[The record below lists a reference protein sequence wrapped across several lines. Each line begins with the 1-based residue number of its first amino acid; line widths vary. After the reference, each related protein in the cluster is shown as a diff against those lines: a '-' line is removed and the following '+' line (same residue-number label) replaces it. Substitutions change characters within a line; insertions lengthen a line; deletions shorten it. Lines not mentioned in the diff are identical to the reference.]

1 MPFLIIQCT
10 TARPLDPSQ
19 LTRIQ
24 QKINESEFV
33 KQAVTQTEETSFF
46 GKISKILMSFIKV
59 KEYDPSRQVQG
70 VRYIMS
76 NGRIHLIPVDS
87 LKTSKKPD

>member
-1 MPFLIIQCT
+1 MLFLIIQST

-24 QKINESEFV
+24 EKIKESEFV

-59 KEYDPSRQVQG
+59 KEYDPNRMQIQG
-70 VRYIMS
+70 VRHIMS
-76 NGRIHLIPVDS
+76 NGRIHLIPVD
-87 LKTSKKPD
+87 KI